1 MRKKRLPL
9 VILLSIAVSFLL
21 YFFISNWLEE
31 PEIQIV
37 YVLPDEPIKAVAK
50 RRSRYYA
57 AHAQTTGQGERHESM
72 EVQHELPDEME
83 RDNREFNTSLLLS
96 FLTTSRQSVTIT
108 FLK

>member
-1 MRKKRLPL
+1 MRKKFLALMLLP
-9 VILLSIAVSFLL
+9 SIAVIFLI
-21 YFFISNWLEE
+21 YFFISNWLEG

-37 YVLPDEPIKAVAK
+37 YVLPDEPIKAVTK
-50 RRSRYYA
+50 RRSRYFA
-57 AHAQTTGQGERHESM
+57 AHAQTTGLGEQHESM

-108 FLK
+108 A